1 MLRNSATRYGL
12 ISRLFHWLIAVLM
25 IGLIGLGWWMVRLD
39 YYDPNY
45 GVALM
50 LHRSFGMALLSL
62 ACLQIAWKLVSP
74 SPPIQT
80 AIALW
85 QRIAA
90 RGMHGLLLLLIVA
103 IPVSGYLLTTLGRV
117 RVCRVWFVRCSGRAA
132 CDRIGARLGGN
143 GPLFRELRFACSCRR
158 SFRRCHQASALG
170 WGRHAA
176 TDDLKGRPATRQFF

>member
-1 MLRNSATRYGL
+1 
-12 ISRLFHWLIAVLM
+12 
-25 IGLIGLGWWMVRLD
+25 MVRLD

-103 IPVSGYLLTTLGRV
+103 IPVSGYLLTTSAGSG
-117 RVCRVWFVRCSGRAA
+117 FVVFGLFNVPAVLPVTDIS
-132 CDRIGARLGGN
+132 ARLGGN
-143 GPLFRELRFACSCRR
+143 GPLFRELRFSCSCRTGHAGAAIKHQIWDGVGTL
-158 SFRRCHQASALG
+158 RRMI
-170 WGRHAA
+170 
-176 TDDLKGRPATRQFF
+176 